1 MSPVLPQFL
10 CRLALFIYA
19 IYKLLAI
26 LKDTFSERAKMIIA
40 KHTSNTWIALGIG
53 MIMSFIINSSSAVV
67 ILVIIFINSRA
78 ISLR

>member
-1 MSPVLPQFL
+1 
-10 CRLALFIYA
+10 
-19 IYKLLAI
+19 
-26 LKDTFSERAKMIIA
+26 
-40 KHTSNTWIALGIG
+40 